1 MAVFSEH
8 SLLVLPPPFLG
19 LLLRKSPLA
28 DRGGKRTR
36 RVNDQLLET
45 NFVLA

>member
-1 MAVFSEH
+1 MNLVSRMAVFPEH

-28 DRGGKRTR
+28 DRMGKKE
-36 RVNDQLLET
+36 QGE
-45 NFVLA
+45 